1 MLSAIVTALQTSL
14 TSSKAFLFANL
25 LPALLFGAMNVAT
38 AALLWPEVGAWWVAL
53 DTSQKTLATT
63 IGASITLGLAV
74 LLSLLATS
82 MLEVLE
88 GKRPM
93 LRGALRQWMTRYQT
107 EKLERIDKQLD
118 QFSKV
123 RRDIQERTD
132 EWIEKMR
139 VARKTPWTFV
149 STGSTGRSEPDP
161 LEPSREAIESV
172 RELRVTGQPIGVDQ
186 LSTGVQA
193 AVELLEQHAPD
204 REGAQDEM
212 LAAID
217 YARDMNQFERT
228 RLYNARQFNY
238 PKVPLG
244 GSSAQPANVLAPT
257 RLGNIGRTIQSYA
270 ISRYQLSIDVLWT
283 RLQHV
288 IQKSDKDAALLQDA
302 KMQLD
307 CCIGAWW
314 LIVVYTIAWALV
326 LVWQSVNVVPFVIV
340 WVAGPFLALV
350 SYRLACERYQVWAD
364 LVRSAV
370 DLFRFDLLRELALP
384 LPPGIEEERRLW
396 NAVSQQTGYLEA
408 MDASYKH
415 KGP

>member
-1 MLSAIVTALQTSL
+1 
-14 TSSKAFLFANL
+14 
-25 LPALLFGAMNVAT
+25 
-38 AALLWPEVGAWWVAL
+38 
-53 DTSQKTLATT
+53 
-63 IGASITLGLAV
+63 
-74 LLSLLATS
+74 
-82 MLEVLE
+82 
-88 GKRPM
+88 
-93 LRGALRQWMTRYQT
+93 
-107 EKLERIDKQLD
+107 
-118 QFSKV
+118 
-123 RRDIQERTD
+123 
-132 EWIEKMR
+132 
-139 VARKTPWTFV
+139 
-149 STGSTGRSEPDP
+149 
-161 LEPSREAIESV
+161 
-172 RELRVTGQPIGVDQ
+172 
-186 LSTGVQA
+186 
-193 AVELLEQHAPD
+193 
-204 REGAQDEM
+204 
-212 LAAID
+212 
-217 YARDMNQFERT
+217 
-228 RLYNARQFNY
+228 
-238 PKVPLG
+238 
-244 GSSAQPANVLAPT
+244 
-257 RLGNIGRTIQSYA
+257 
-270 ISRYQLSIDVLWT
+270 VLWT

-340 WVAGPFLALV
+340 WVAGPFLAVV